1 MHKLLPLKE
10 RERIAQQFPELEQ
23 KTYLNAASLG
33 PWPKASRE
41 AIMEIIDEWSGL
53 SDPTPKVFDYWR
65 ETKKELG
72 RMVNAHPDQIGFAY
86 NTSHGLSLAAA
97 GIDFKKGDEI
107 ILSDVEFPANT
118 YPWTNLREKG
128 VEIKFIESTNHHFD
142 IDIFEKAITK
152 KTKLFSISYIQ
163 FFNGYKND
171 IQKLGEI
178 CKERNI
184 FYIVDG
190 IQGMG
195 NVPINVQECHID
207 LLASGAHKWLL
218 SPVGCGFFY
227 LSKIPKIEVKQGFA
241 GWFGVDWKEDWTN
254 LLRHDLKPRKSVERL
269 SLSAIPYLQMYA
281 MRNSIKLINS
291 IGVDRIYEHNLAL
304 TDRLIDYLETSK
316 YYEIASSTE
325 MQHRS
330 SIFSFTCPY
339 PKKLYKYLLDKRI
352 IASFREGLIR
362 ISVDFYNTP
371 EQIHALRK
379 ALHKYS
385 GSAK

>member
-1 MHKLLPLKE
+1 ME
-10 RERIAQQFPELEQ
+10 MIA
-23 KTYLNAASLG
+23 
-33 PWPKASRE
+33 
-41 AIMEIIDEWSGL
+41 EWSRL
-53 SDPTPKVFDYWR
+53 SDPTPRVFDYWR

-72 RMVNAHPDQIGFAY
+72 QMINADPDQVGFAY

-97 GIDFKKGDEI
+97 GIDFRKGDEI

-118 YPWTNLREKG
+118 YPWTNLRAKG
-128 VEIKFIESTNHHFD
+128 VEVKFIRSTDRHFD

-152 KTKLFSISYIQ
+152 KTKLFSVSYIQ
-163 FFNGYKND
+163 FFNGYRND

-195 NVPINVQECHID
+195 NVPIDVQECHID

-227 LSKIPKIEVKQGFA
+227 LNENPKIEVKQGFA

-254 LLRHDLKPRKSVERL
+254 LIRHDLKPRKSVERL

-281 MRNSIKLINS
+281 MRNSVKLINS
-291 IGVDRIYEHNLAL
+291 IGVDRIYEHNLSL
-304 TDRLIDYLETSK
+304 LDKLIDYLETSK
-316 YYEIASSTE
+316 YYKMASSTE
-325 MQHRS
+325 IQHRS
-330 SIFSFTCPY
+330 SIFSFTCPD
-339 PKKLYKYLLDKRI
+339 PKGLYKFLVNKKI
-352 IASFREGLIR
+352 IPSLREGLIR
-362 ISVDFYNTP
+362 ISADFYNHP
-371 EQIHALRK
+371 EQIDFLCQALDE
-379 ALHKYS
+379 YS
-385 GSAK
+385 RSAE